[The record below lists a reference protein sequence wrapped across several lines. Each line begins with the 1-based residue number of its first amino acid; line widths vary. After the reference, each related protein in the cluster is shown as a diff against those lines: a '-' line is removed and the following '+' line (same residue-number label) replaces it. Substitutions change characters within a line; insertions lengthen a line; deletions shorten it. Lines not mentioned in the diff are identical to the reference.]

1 MGSGGVFIMNKYVQ
15 LKDGVVFAFIETDGV
30 PENSI
35 LVEPSVDPTTLLG
48 KKYQDGNFIDAPLTY
63 FVDRM
68 SGNMVLGINS
78 TVFVS
83 DVTGPICDETVQPFW
98 IMDEAGNF
106 APPPVSEP
114 EPLEE

>member
-1 MGSGGVFIMNKYVQ
+1 MNKYVQ

-35 LVEPSVDPTTLLG
+35 LVDSSVDPSTLLG
-48 KKYQDGNFIDAPLTY
+48 KKYQDGSFIDAPLTY

-83 DVTGPICDETVQPFW
+83 DITGPICDETVQPFW